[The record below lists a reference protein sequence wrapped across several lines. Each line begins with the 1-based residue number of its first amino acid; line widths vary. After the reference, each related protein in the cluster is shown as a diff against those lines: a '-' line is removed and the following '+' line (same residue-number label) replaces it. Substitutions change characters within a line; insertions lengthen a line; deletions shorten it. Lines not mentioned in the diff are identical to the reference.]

1 MAKAYKK
8 RRLGRGLSSILNDDE
23 NNILD
28 QKKNKPFN
36 EIDIELIDLNPF
48 QPRTNFNVK
57 ELEQLTSSIEELG
70 LIQPITIKKNNNRYT
85 LISGER
91 RLRAFQ
97 KLGKKS
103 IPAYI
108 RHANDRESLEMAL
121 VENVQREDLHPI
133 EIATSYQRLIAECNL
148 SHKELG
154 ILVGKSRPSISN
166 QLRLLELPEEIQIAL
181 VTKDISQGH
190 AKALLAMADNP
201 EQQMILFSLIKD
213 ENISVRL
220 AEEMSR
226 KRKKKNKRKK
236 PNYFLSDDQAQALD
250 SIKLRFAQKVK
261 LIKTSNNS
269 GKIEIRFNSNEE
281 LESFLD
287 KLSN

>member
-48 QPRTNFNVK
+48 QPRTNFNVN

-121 VENVQREDLHPI
+121 VENIQRKNLDPI
-133 EIATSYQRLIAECNL
+133 EIAISYSRLTEELKI
-148 SHKELG
+148 SHNEMSKR
-154 ILVGKSRPSISN
+154 VGKDRTTITN
-166 QLRLLELPEEIQIAL
+166 YIRLLKLDPIIQSGLRDNFISMGHGRAL
-181 VTKDISQGH
+181 INIDSFEKQLSVYEK
-190 AKALLAMADNP
+190 
-201 EQQMILFSLIKD
+201 ILKKSL
-213 ENISVRL
+213 SVR
-220 AEEMSR
+220 ETEKIVS
-226 KRKKKNKRKK
+226 
-236 PNYFLSDDQAQALD
+236 Q
-250 SIKLRFAQKVK
+250 IKLTNPKKTKSVSEFYLKIKEQIQNKFNIKVK
-261 LIKTSNNS
+261 YNFNKKTKSVS
-269 GKIEIRFNSNEE
+269 FDFQNEE
-281 LESFLD
+281 KLKKFL
-287 KLSN
+287 KRLNEK